1 MADFSRAEGV
11 SGAGVPTT
19 TTTTTSSSS
28 CISSLSHHHLSSSN
42 SIPSRS
48 TSLLLPPVSQ
58 SQSQHTLSGSHRGSV
73 MSGRP
78 PRLQMSAGV
87 KSSGSTVN
95 KPATE
100 VISAP
105 VPTLDPVHRQ
115 KIMQLRLQAAKA
127 SMKRQSSLRR
137 ENIHRLA
144 FWLLRTSL
152 WLAGIFSLTVLIIAF
167 PLAVDPALESIWRT
181 FSTKPVICLTTDI
194 QIHHSRNPDGSVKGN
209 DACTWTSCRQGCTGE
224 LFRCVQLFANISRLP
239 WDVLESANTSQ
250 WIRLDS
256 TSQIEL
262 GGRLKRSTNWAVSW
276 ATQNKHL
283 FNKSASTN
291 QSINPLYEMQREHSR
306 RQYAQ
311 LVEELK
317 GQQQLDDERNETTS
331 SLFEAVNV
339 RLMVNVRGCGYT
351 VDCADFHRTAGVI
364 GSLIPCHL
372 SSRADVTPLAVMEHN
387 PEQDHNI
394 ILFLFTVPA
403 CVFSSAVFLLCCIHY
418 QCCRPQ
424 LAKMMASR
432 SSAEYS
438 VARLIIN
445 SGIQFHPPTTTT
457 TTTNNE
463 QPSNNIKYWAAP
475 TEETCVSPEAPLAA
489 QQLNHQLT

>member
-1 MADFSRAEGV
+1 MAGFIYYSVGV
-11 SGAGVPTT
+11 V
-19 TTTTTSSSS
+19 
-28 CISSLSHHHLSSSN
+28 
-42 SIPSRS
+42 
-48 TSLLLPPVSQ
+48 
-58 SQSQHTLSGSHRGSV
+58 
-73 MSGRP
+73 GRT
-78 PRLQMSAGV
+78 G
-87 KSSGSTVN
+87 
-95 KPATE
+95 
-100 VISAP
+100 
-105 VPTLDPVHRQ
+105 
-115 KIMQLRLQAAKA
+115 
-127 SMKRQSSLRR
+127 

-209 DACTWTSCRQGCTGE
+209 DACTWTSCRQGCTGTYVHIPSPSFLKLSMIDLFTIFVLKNVGE

-250 WIRLDS
+250 WIRLDSS

-283 FNKSASTN
+283 FNKSASAN

-403 CVFSSAVFLLCCIHY
+403 CVFGSAVFLLCCIHY

-438 VARLIIN
+438 VARLVIN

-457 TTTNNE
+457 TNNE
-463 QPSNNIKYWAAP
+463 QPSNNIK
-475 TEETCVSPEAPLAA
+475 
-489 QQLNHQLT
+489 

>member
-1 MADFSRAEGV
+1 
-11 SGAGVPTT
+11 
-19 TTTTTSSSS
+19 
-28 CISSLSHHHLSSSN
+28 
-42 SIPSRS
+42 
-48 TSLLLPPVSQ
+48 
-58 SQSQHTLSGSHRGSV
+58 

-78 PRLQMSAGV
+78 PRLPANGSFGKAGP
-87 KSSGSTVN
+87 SVN
-95 KPATE
+95 KPQAE
-100 VISAP
+100 VVSTP

-137 ENIHRLA
+137 K
-144 FWLLRTSL
+144 FFSTTTL

-181 FSTKPVICLTTDI
+181 FSSKPVICLTTDI

-239 WDVLESANTSQ
+239 WEVLESANTSR
-250 WIRLDS
+250 WIRLD
-256 TSQIEL
+256 TPEIEL
-262 GGRLKRSTNWAVSW
+262 ASRLKRSTNWAVSW

-283 FNKSASTN
+283 FNKSVIAN
-291 QSINPLYEMQREHSR
+291 QSDNPLFELQRDHSR
-306 RQYAQ
+306 RQYVQ
-311 LVEELK
+311 LMDELK
-317 GQQQLDDERNETTS
+317 SQQLIDERNNTDPP

-351 VDCADFHRTAGVI
+351 VDCAEFHRTAGVI

-372 SSRADVTPLAVMEHN
+372 SSRGDVTPVAIMEHN
-387 PEQDHNI
+387 PEQDRNI

-403 CVFSSAVFLLCCIHY
+403 SIFCSSVFLLCCIHY

-424 LAKMMASR
+424 LAGFIASR

-445 SGIQFHPPTTTT
+445 SGIQFRPTT
-457 TTTNNE
+457 N
-463 QPSNNIKYWAAP
+463 SS
-475 TEETCVSPEAPLAA
+475 EEA
-489 QQLNHQLT
+489 QASERAT

>member
-1 MADFSRAEGV
+1 MLARGPLVAKDV
-11 SGAGVPTT
+11 QVLTYT
-19 TTTTTSSSS
+19 
-28 CISSLSHHHLSSSN
+28 H
-42 SIPSRS
+42 
-48 TSLLLPPVSQ
+48 PP
-58 SQSQHTLSGSHRGSV
+58 
-73 MSGRP
+73 P
-78 PRLQMSAGV
+78 
-87 KSSGSTVN
+87 
-95 KPATE
+95 
-100 VISAP
+100 I
-105 VPTLDPVHRQ
+105 
-115 KIMQLRLQAAKA
+115 
-127 SMKRQSSLRR
+127 
-137 ENIHRLA
+137 
-144 FWLLRTSL
+144 FF
-152 WLAGIFSLTVLIIAF
+152 GI
-167 PLAVDPALESIWRT
+167 
-181 FSTKPVICLTTDI
+181 
-194 QIHHSRNPDGSVKGN
+194 GN
-209 DACTWTSCRQGCTGE
+209 DRFVHHFRPQNVGE

-262 GGRLKRSTNWAVSW
+262 GRRLKRSTNWAVSW

-283 FNKSASTN
+283 FNKSASAN

-317 GQQQLDDERNETTS
+317 GHQQQLDDERNETTS

-387 PEQDHNI
+387 PEQDRNI

-403 CVFSSAVFLLCCIHY
+403 CVFGSAVFLLCCIHY

-438 VARLIIN
+438 VARLVIN
-445 SGIQFHPPTTTT
+445 SGIQFHPPAA

-463 QPSNNIKYWAAP
+463 QPSNNIK
-475 TEETCVSPEAPLAA
+475 
-489 QQLNHQLT
+489 